1 MRRRNRNPS
10 HCVEAVC
17 LPKGAAADRQAVN
30 DGPSAGGLG
39 SRPVD
44 DFHPPRV
51 RGAERFSLRRRRTAS
66 LPLPSRRRAQSLV
79 LTTSLLA
86 FAGSIL
92 TAVTTAPAPAVAAE
106 REPQEPLGRF
116 SDLQPQD
123 WAYQALMSLRQ
134 RYGCVAGVPG
144 GRFNGGRPIG
154 RYEAAALLL
163 ACLDR
168 VETITDELQRLVTE
182 FGPELARLRARVD
195 GLEARAISL
204 EALGFSTTT
213 RLGGQVTF
221 VVGGN
226 AFGGSNRPLRQAF
239 QSLEGGTTF
248 TYDVHLDFD
257 TSFSGKDLLRTRLR
271 AGNFA
276 TSAFGNGVLPNE
288 MEIAFEQDCGLPS
301 DCGDVV
307 AIDRLFYQFPLG
319 SALTATVGG
328 RVRQDDMLGLLP
340 SLYPAETILDVLT
353 YAGAPGTYNSNLG
366 AGGGLTFRSGNV
378 SLTAQYI
385 SANADAATTAL
396 VPGCRIDAEVSPS
409 CGGGIGNPTS
419 AQTATLQLGY
429 AADQFGLALAYTYTS
444 RFFGDLYGGD
454 ATQLASVL
462 ALLTNTNSFA
472 LSGYWQPAA
481 GGWIPSIST
490 GWGINTGT
498 GNPLIPG
505 LSGVQTQSWYVGIQ
519 WDDVLIPGNTL
530 GMAVGQPTFVTHLP
544 GTLTLPDGLQVGPGA
559 NDGSYVWEAWY
570 RLQIS
575 DQISVTPAVFYL
587 SAPLGQLQKGDGRSF
602 NNLGALIKT
611 SFRF

>member
-1 MRRRNRNPS
+1 
-10 HCVEAVC
+10 
-17 LPKGAAADRQAVN
+17 LPF
-30 DGPSAGGLG
+30 PC
-39 SRPVD
+39 
-44 DFHPPRV
+44 
-51 RGAERFSLRRRRTAS
+51 
-66 LPLPSRRRAQSLV
+66 RRRAQPLL
-79 LTTSLLA
+79 LTASLLA
-86 FAGSIL
+86 LAGSALAAIPM
-92 TAVTTAPAPAVAAE
+92 AARPALAAE
-106 REPQEPLGRF
+106 RETQEPIGSDLGFRDLGF

-123 WAYQALMSLRQ
+123 WAYQALMDLRQ

-144 GRFNGGRPIG
+144 GRFEGGRPID

-168 VETITDELQRLVTE
+168 VETITDELQRLLNDL
-182 FGPELARLRARVD
+182 GPEVARLRARVD
-195 GLEARAISL
+195 GLEARAITL
-204 EALGFSTTT
+204 EARGFSTTT

-226 AFGGSNRPLRQAF
+226 AFGGSNRELRQAF

-307 AIDRLFYQFPLG
+307 SIDRLYYQFPLG
-319 SALTATVGG
+319 AALTATVGG
-328 RVRQDDMLGLLP
+328 RVRQDDMLGIIP

-366 AGGGLTFRSGNV
+366 AGGGLTYRNGNI

-385 SANADAATTAL
+385 SANGDAALTAQE
-396 VPGCRIDAEVSPS
+396 PDCRLETDISPD
-409 CGGGIGNPTS
+409 CGGGIGNATS
-419 AQTATLQLGY
+419 AETATLQLGY
-429 AADQFGLALAYTYTS
+429 AGETFGVAVAYTYTS
-444 RFFGDLYGGD
+444 RFFGNVYGGD
-454 ATQLASVL
+454 ATELAALL
-462 ALLTNTNSFA
+462 ALLENTNSYA
-472 LSGYWQPAA
+472 VSGYWQPSST
-481 GGWIPSIST
+481 GWIPSISA
-490 GWGINTGT
+490 GWGINIGT
-498 GNPLIPG
+498 GRAVVPG
-505 LSGVQTQSWYVGIQ
+505 LGGVQTQSWFVGLQ
-519 WDDVLIPGNTL
+519 WDDALIPGNTL

-570 RLQIS
+570 RFQIS

-587 SAPLGQLQKGDGRSF
+587 SAPLGQLPKGDGRSF
-602 NNLGALIKT
+602 DNLGALIKT

>member
-1 MRRRNRNPS
+1 M
-10 HCVEAVC
+10 
-17 LPKGAAADRQAVN
+17 
-30 DGPSAGGLG
+30 
-39 SRPVD
+39 
-44 DFHPPRV
+44 PP
-51 RGAERFSLRRRRTAS
+51 RFSLLHNSPGGAAPLVVLAMTAAMGLG
-66 LPLPSRRRAQSLV
+66 LP
-79 LTTSLLA
+79 
-86 FAGSIL
+86 
-92 TAVTTAPAPAVAAE
+92 PAPAGAAE
-106 REPQEPLGRF
+106 REPLGPLSGF

-123 WAYQALMSLRQ
+123 WAYQALIDLSQ
-134 RYGCVAGVPG
+134 RYVCVAGVPG
-144 GRFNGGRPIG
+144 GAFAGQRSISRF
-154 RYEAAALLL
+154 EAAALLL

-168 VETITDELQRLVTE
+168 IDAFTDEAQRLLSE
-182 FGPELARLRARVD
+182 LEPELARLRARVD
-195 GLEARAISL
+195 GLEARTLSL
-204 EALGFSTTT
+204 EARGFSTTT

-226 AFGGSNRPLRQAF
+226 AFGGSNTGLRQAF

-248 TYDVHLDFD
+248 TYDIHLDFD

-301 DCGDVV
+301 DCGGVV

-319 SALTATVGG
+319 SSLTATVGG
-328 RVRQDDMLGLLP
+328 RVRQDDMLGIIP

-366 AGGGLTFRSGNV
+366 AGGGLTFKSGNI

-385 SANADAATTAL
+385 SANADAAVTSL
-396 VPGCRIDAEVSPS
+396 QPGCNLASDISPE

-429 AADQFGLALAYTYTS
+429 AEDQFGLALAYTTTS
-444 RFFGDLYGGD
+444 RFFGNVYGGD
-454 ATQLASVL
+454 ATELAALL
-462 ALLTNTNSFA
+462 ALLENTNSFA
-472 LSGYWQPAA
+472 LSGYWQPASS
-481 GGWIPSIST
+481 GWIPSISA

-498 GNPLIPG
+498 GNALLPG
-505 LSGVQTQSWYVGIQ
+505 LSGVQTQSWFVGLQ
-519 WDDVLIPGNTL
+519 WDDMLIRGNTL
-530 GMAVGQPTFVTHLP
+530 GMAVGQPTFVTRLP
-544 GTLTLPDGLQVGPGA
+544 GRLTLPDGLRVGPGA

-587 SAPLGQLQKGDGRSF
+587 SAPLGQLQKGEGRSF
-602 NNLGALIKT
+602 TNLGALIKT

>member
-1 MRRRNRNPS
+1 MT
-10 HCVEAVC
+10 AA
-17 LPKGAAADRQAVN
+17 LGA
-30 DGPSAGGLG
+30 G
-39 SRPVD
+39 
-44 DFHPPRV
+44 
-51 RGAERFSLRRRRTAS
+51 
-66 LPLPSRRRAQSLV
+66 LPL
-79 LTTSLLA
+79 
-86 FAGSIL
+86 
-92 TAVTTAPAPAVAAE
+92 APAGAAE
-106 REPQEPLGRF
+106 REPLETLSRF

-123 WAYQALMSLRQ
+123 WAYQALLDLQQ

-144 GRFNGGRPIG
+144 GAFAGQRSISRF
-154 RYEAAALLL
+154 EAAALLL

-168 VETITDELQRLVTE
+168 VEALTDEVQRLLNDLQ
-182 FGPELARLRARVD
+182 PELARLRARVD
-195 GLEARAISL
+195 GLEARTLSL
-204 EALGFSTTT
+204 EARGFSTTT

-226 AFGGSNRPLRQAF
+226 AFGGSNTGLRQSF

-276 TSAFGNGVLPNE
+276 SSAFGNGVLPNE
-288 MEIAFEQDCGLPS
+288 MEIAFEQDCGLFS

-319 SALTATVGG
+319 SSLTATVGG
-328 RVRQDDMLGLLP
+328 RVRQDDMLGIAA

-353 YAGAPGTYNSNLG
+353 YAGAPGTYNSNQG
-366 AGGGLTFRSGNV
+366 PGGGLTFKSGNV
-378 SLTAQYI
+378 SLSAQYI
-385 SANADAATTAL
+385 SANADSGTTVL
-396 VPGCRIDAEVSPS
+396 VPGCRLDRDVSPD

-429 AADQFGLALAYTYTS
+429 AEDQFGLALAYTTTS

-454 ATQLASVL
+454 ATALAALL
-462 ALLTNTNSFA
+462 ALLGNTNSFA
-472 LSGYWQPAA
+472 LSGYWQPASS
-481 GGWIPSIST
+481 GWIPSIST
-490 GWGINTGT
+490 GWGINTST

-505 LSGVQTQSWYVGIQ
+505 LSGVESQSWFVGLQ
-519 WDDVLIPGNTL
+519 WDDVLIKGNTL

-544 GTLTLPDGLQVGPGA
+544 GTLTLPDGLRVGPGA

-575 DQISVTPAVFYL
+575 DQISVTPAIFYL
-587 SAPLGQLQKGDGRSF
+587 SAPLGQLQKGEGRSF
-602 NNLGALIKT
+602 DNLGALIKT